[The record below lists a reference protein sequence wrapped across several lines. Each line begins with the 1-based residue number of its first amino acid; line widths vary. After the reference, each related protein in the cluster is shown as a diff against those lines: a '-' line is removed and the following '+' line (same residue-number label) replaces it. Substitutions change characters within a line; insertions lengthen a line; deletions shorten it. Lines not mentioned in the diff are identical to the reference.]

1 MMMSPAFATTLA
13 YDPTG
18 NPYQMAYPAGA
29 AIYPAATAPFSVP
42 AAADPRTFEMIPHRI
57 FVGGFPATTTELDL
71 RLFFEKFGHVR
82 EAKVIRSSEGTSKG
96 YGFITFDTEDEA
108 KTVMQISANQEAEK
122 LEFKGRRL
130 NLGPAIRRMIH
141 APRFTPEYAIA
152 TPTGQ
157 LLTTSAFGGVTYAFP
172 HSPLVVM
179 PPPSQVQPFVLSPV
193 STVAPAQYTLSNT
206 DAGNNRAQQ
215 VVANNGTAPV
225 MLVPNAGNTI
235 TPHDSPRT
243 NGMAGQPQAVNGSV
257 HIPAATAAGQPQPQP
272 QQQQQQQQ
280 QAYVSMQQ
288 VAQVTTQPLTP
299 MTPSIATQRATVF
312 PSGAT
317 YFAPTAPPNDMT
329 HYSQMTAPTYFF
341 APNGYQTID
350 GSGQAPATMALPAPN
365 PIQLVPQPITPQ
377 TPQPCFY
384 EESMIGGWQ
393 NPAEVRPTSTPRR
406 SPMKSVVSLS
416 AQLGQV
422 NLQQYGRRLFL
433 DVVFE
438 NDEVRYVYLLIDRKE
453 CQQGNAGT
461 TNKQFP

>member
-13 YDPTG
+13 YDPSG
-18 NPYQMAYPAGA
+18 NPYQMAYPTGA
-29 AIYPAATAPFSVP
+29 TIYPAATTPFPVA

-141 APRFTPEYAIA
+141 GPRFTPEYAIA

-157 LLTTSAFGGVTYAFP
+157 LLTTSAFGGVTYAISQ
-172 HSPLVVM
+172 SPFVVM
-179 PPPSQVQPFVLSPV
+179 PPPNQVQPFVYSPV
-193 STVAPAQYTLSNT
+193 STIAPAQYTLSNT

-215 VVANNGTAPV
+215 FVANNGTAPV
-225 MLVPNAGNTI
+225 VLVPNSGNTVS
-235 TPHDSPRT
+235 PHDSPRT
-243 NGMAGQPQAVNGSV
+243 NAIGGQPQAVNGSV
-257 HIPAATAAGQPQPQP
+257 HIPAAGQP
-272 QQQQQQQQ
+272 QQQQQ

-288 VAQVTTQPLTP
+288 IAQVTTQPLTP
-299 MTPSIATQRATVF
+299 MTPSVATQRAALF
-312 PSGAT
+312 PPAAA
-317 YFAPTAPPNDMT
+317 YYAPAAPANDMT
-329 HYSQMTAPTYFF
+329 HYSQMTAPTYFL
-341 APNGYQTID
+341 APGGYQTID
-350 GSGQAPATMALPAPN
+350 GNGQTAAMAIPAPN

-393 NPAEVRPTSTPRR
+393 NPVEIRSTSTPRR

-416 AQLGQV
+416 SQLGQV
-422 NLQQYGRRLFL
+422 NLQQY
-433 DVVFE
+433 E
-438 NDEVRYVYLLIDRKE
+438 RKE
-453 CQQGNAGT
+453 CQQGGNVAAP

>member
-1 MMMSPAFATTLA
+1 MMSPAFATTLA

-18 NPYQMAYPAGA
+18 NPYQMAYPTGA
-29 AIYPAATAPFSVP
+29 TIYPAATTPFPVA

-57 FVGGFPATTTELDL
+57 FTTELDL

-141 APRFTPEYAIA
+141 GPRFTPEYAIA

-157 LLTTSAFGGVTYAFP
+157 LLTTSAFGGVTYAISQ
-172 HSPLVVM
+172 SPFVVM
-179 PPPSQVQPFVLSPV
+179 PPPNQVQPFVYSPV
-193 STVAPAQYTLSNT
+193 STIAPAQYTLSNT

-215 VVANNGTAPV
+215 FVANNGTTPV
-225 MLVPNAGNTI
+225 MLVPNSGNT
-235 TPHDSPRT
+235 
-243 NGMAGQPQAVNGSV
+243 
-257 HIPAATAAGQPQPQP
+257 
-272 QQQQQQQQ
+272 
-280 QAYVSMQQ
+280 
-288 VAQVTTQPLTP
+288 
-299 MTPSIATQRATVF
+299 MTPSVATQRAALF
-312 PSGAT
+312 PPAAA
-317 YFAPTAPPNDMT
+317 YYAPTAPANDMT
-329 HYSQMTAPTYFF
+329 HYSQMTAPTYFL
-341 APNGYQTID
+341 APGGYQTRRMQQID
-350 GSGQAPATMALPAPN
+350 GNGQTAAMAIPAPN

-384 EESMIGGWQ
+384 EESMITGWQ
-393 NPAEVRPTSTPRR
+393 NPVEVRSTSTPRR

-416 AQLGQV
+416 NQLGQV
-422 NLQQYGRRLFL
+422 NLQQY
-433 DVVFE
+433 E
-438 NDEVRYVYLLIDRKE
+438 RKE
-453 CQQGNAGT
+453 CQQGGNVAAA

>member
-18 NPYQMAYPAGA
+18 NPYQMTYPAGTTF
-29 AIYPAATAPFSVP
+29 YPATTTPFPVS
-42 AAADPRTFEMIPHRI
+42 AAADSRTFEMIPHRI
-57 FVGGFPATTTELDL
+57 FTTELDL

-141 APRFTPEYAIA
+141 GPRFTPEYAIA

-157 LLTTSAFGGVTYAFP
+157 LLTSAFGGVTYAISQ
-172 HSPLVVM
+172 SPFVVM
-179 PPPSQVQPFVLSPV
+179 PSPNQVQPLVYSPV

-215 VVANNGTAPV
+215 FVANNATAPV
-225 MLVPNAGNTI
+225 MLVPNNGNTMS
-235 TPHDSPRT
+235 PHDSPRT
-243 NGMAGQPQAVNGSV
+243 NGLCGQPQAVNGSV
-257 HIPAATAAGQPQPQP
+257 HIPPSGQPP
-272 QQQQQQQQ
+272 QQQ

-288 VAQVTTQPLTP
+288 IAQVTTQPLTP
-299 MTPSIATQRATVF
+299 MTPSIATQRATLF
-312 PSGAT
+312 PPTAA
-317 YFAPTAPPNDMT
+317 YYAPTAPANDMT

-341 APNGYQTID
+341 APGGYQTID
-350 GSGQAPATMALPAPN
+350 GSGQTAAMAIPAPN
-365 PIQLVPQPITPQ
+365 SIQLVPQPITPQ
-377 TPQPCFY
+377 TPQSCFY
-384 EESMIGGWQ
+384 EESMISGWQ
-393 NPAEVRPTSTPRR
+393 NPSEVRPTSTPRR

-416 AQLGQV
+416 NQLGQV
-422 NLQQYGRRLFL
+422 NLQQY
-433 DVVFE
+433 E
-438 NDEVRYVYLLIDRKE
+438 RKE
-453 CQQGNAGT
+453 CQQGGNAAT
-461 TNKQFP
+461 ATNKQFP

>member
-29 AIYPAATAPFSVP
+29 TIYPTAPFPVP

-57 FVGGFPATTTELDL
+57 FTTELDL

-141 APRFTPEYAIA
+141 GPRFAPEYAIA

-157 LLTTSAFGGVTYAFP
+157 ILTTSAFGGVTYALTQ
-172 HSPLVVM
+172 SPFVVM
-179 PPPSQVQPFVLSPV
+179 PPPNQMQPFVYSPV

-206 DAGNNRAQQ
+206 DAGNNRVQQ
-215 VVANNGTAPV
+215 FVANNATAPMV
-225 MLVPNAGNTI
+225 LVPNNGNTI
-235 TPHDSPRT
+235 SPHDSPRT
-243 NGMAGQPQAVNGSV
+243 NGMSGQPQAVNGSV
-257 HIPAATAAGQPQPQP
+257 HIPAAGQPP
-272 QQQQQQQQ
+272 QQQ

-288 VAQVTTQPLTP
+288 IAQVTTQPLTP
-299 MTPSIATQRATVF
+299 MTPSIATQRAALF
-312 PSGAT
+312 PPPAA
-317 YFAPTAPPNDMT
+317 YYAPTAPANDMT

-341 APNGYQTID
+341 APGGYQAID
-350 GSGQAPATMALPAPN
+350 GSGQTAAMAIPAPN

-384 EESMIGGWQ
+384 DESMIGGWQ

-406 SPMKSVVSLS
+406 SPMKSVVSLPN
-416 AQLGQV
+416 QLGQV
-422 NLQQYGRRLFL
+422 NLQQY
-433 DVVFE
+433 E
-438 NDEVRYVYLLIDRKE
+438 RKE
-453 CQQGNAGT
+453 CQQGGNVAAA